1 MKKRKKLRIKS
12 CVKRCVATMGI
23 CVLIGSFTSG
33 CTVSDTNV
41 TSADNTG
48 TGNTG
53 TESSYVAEDLTG
65 QSQEPVIGP
74 CEEFSRE
81 EFSKALFAQSLD
93 ETNPIESPLSAFL
106 AMALAGEGAEGD
118 TAAEFDAVMGQD
130 RQTRSEQFMKSFPS
144 DAEGTKVALANSA
157 WLDDRLI
164 CEADWRKTAADI
176 YLAEVYQT
184 RLSTGETMGKINAWV
199 EQNTQGLIKDLL
211 DRPLDDM
218 TRLALFNTIYFKGQW
233 QSAFEGKH
241 TAKED
246 FTLADGTK
254 VQADM
259 MRRTGKMSYVQEE
272 AYDGVAL
279 PYRDSELLFVALR
292 PTGGQNVRELY
303 ADITFEQLGE
313 AVDAAQNVQVNLW
326 LPKFKVTF
334 DRILNGDLMHMGLTK
349 AFDADQADFS
359 GIGKADIGDLYIS
372 LVRQK
377 AVFIVDEEGTEAAA
391 VTEVIMRANSMMPV
405 EEPKLVHFDEPFLY
419 MILDPE
425 TDMPLFVGIMDNPS
439 QVQE

>member
-1 MKKRKKLRIKS
+1 
-12 CVKRCVATMGI
+12 
-23 CVLIGSFTSG
+23 
-33 CTVSDTNV
+33 
-41 TSADNTG
+41 
-48 TGNTG
+48 
-53 TESSYVAEDLTG
+53 
-65 QSQEPVIGP
+65 
-74 CEEFSRE
+74 
-81 EFSKALFAQSLD
+81 
-93 ETNPIESPLSAFL
+93 
-106 AMALAGEGAEGD
+106 
-118 TAAEFDAVMGQD
+118 
-130 RQTRSEQFMKSFPS
+130 
-144 DAEGTKVALANSA
+144 
-157 WLDDRLI
+157 
-164 CEADWRKTAADI
+164 
-176 YLAEVYQT
+176 
-184 RLSTGETMGKINAWV
+184 
-199 EQNTQGLIKDLL
+199 
-211 DRPLDDM
+211 
-218 TRLALFNTIYFKGQW
+218 
-233 QSAFEGKH
+233 
-241 TAKED
+241 
-246 FTLADGTK
+246 
-254 VQADM
+254 
-259 MRRTGKMSYVQEE
+259 MSYVQGEV
-272 AYDGVAL
+272 YDGVAL

-391 VTEVIMRANSMMPV
+391 VTEVTMRTNSMMPV